1 MSGNNATQST
11 QDWSWLNNLFNA
23 GAQVGSVYGA
33 LDAADNVSTMGN
45 QLYNDLLQMGQQ
57 AQADSQFQGYG
68 LQSSL
73 GNTSID
79 GQGNVNFG
87 VGQDAYYQG
96 QANAY
101 GDASMNMMQ
110 QSMMDPYERQQEI
123 YNQMMAVQ
131 NPLLDQQQAQQQAR
145 EYAMGRGGVRGS
157 AFGGTAE
164 DAAMARAR
172 AQASNE
178 AAFASRNQGLAEQL
192 QQANMATA
200 FGNMGMDAYS
210 TSYMPMQQQ
219 AALWQ
224 LAGGDADRAQ
234 TGQLTGIGYNTQL
247 GLGGAGVNVNAQ
259 NVASQMKAQ
268 LYDSILDNIG
278 GNQGAA
284 GNAANGIMGLF
295 QSILGIGG

>member
-1 MSGNNATQST
+1 MSTQST
-11 QDWSWLNNLFNA
+11 QDWSWLNNLFNV

-33 LDAADNVSTMGN
+33 LEAADDVKTLGNTLYSDLTSMGDAAMKNSE
-45 QLYNDLLQMGQQ
+45 
-57 AQADSQFQGYG
+57 FQGYG

-73 GNTSID
+73 GNTAID
-79 GQGNVNFG
+79 GQGNVDFG
-87 VGQDAYYQG
+87 VGQDSYYQS
-96 QANAY
+96 QAQNY
-101 GDASMNMMQ
+101 GGASMDMMR
-110 QSMMDPYERQQEI
+110 QSMMDPYQRQQEI

-131 NPLLDQQQAQQQAR
+131 NPLLNQQQAQQQAR

-178 AAFASRNQGLAEQL
+178 AAFAARNQGLAEQL

-200 FGNMGMDAYS
+200 FGNMGMDAYN
-210 TSYMPMQQQ
+210 TSYLPIHQQ

-234 TGQLTGIGYNTQL
+234 TGQLTGIGYDTQL

-284 GNAANGIMGLF
+284 GDAVSGIAGLF
-295 QSILGIGG
+295 STILGLGG